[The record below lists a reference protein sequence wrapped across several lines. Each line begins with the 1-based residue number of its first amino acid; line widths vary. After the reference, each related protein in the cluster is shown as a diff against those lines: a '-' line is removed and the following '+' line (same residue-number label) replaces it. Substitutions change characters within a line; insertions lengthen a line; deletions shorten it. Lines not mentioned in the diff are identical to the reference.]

1 MLHSIEMVEMP
12 QPAQGLP
19 KIAKKGRSG
28 GRVLRSRSRAPFFL
42 EGEVPCSRGL
52 LYRGRSGD
60 HLSNS

>member
-28 GRVLRSRSRAPFFL
+28 GRVLRSRSRAPFFFWR
-42 EGEVPCSRGL
+42 EKSRAPVVFSIGEEVETT
-52 LYRGRSGD
+52 
-60 HLSNS
+60 